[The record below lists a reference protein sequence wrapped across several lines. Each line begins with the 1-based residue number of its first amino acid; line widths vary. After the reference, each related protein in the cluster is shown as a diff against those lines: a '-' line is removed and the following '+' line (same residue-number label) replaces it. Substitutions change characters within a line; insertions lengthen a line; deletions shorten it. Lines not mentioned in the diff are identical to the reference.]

1 MKVFP
6 CFPTGSSRRP
16 DRIMARHLWRTT
28 DSMKSHATA
37 GHDGPPQNDSLPK
50 RGLLFSVLGLILV
63 TAALLRFPMTD
74 RIPPGLWF
82 DEALNGQDACAVWG
96 MTSIGSDQEPGFR
109 LVYTN
114 VFPREPLFETLLAIS
129 IKVLG
134 PSVETLRLVPASI
147 GLLTVLLLFL
157 MLRLETGAATALTAA
172 AILATMRWHVIFS
185 RLVFRTIILGPW
197 LIGIVW
203 IALSYR
209 RKPSVTK
216 ATLLGIMI
224 GAGFYTYLAWY
235 LMLPL
240 VAGIILW
247 LSLHSR
253 GTPRAWP
260 QVTMMILAM
269 LICAAPIGMHYLENP
284 ASLLARPGEISV
296 FKPDKGEDRSHFN
309 SGLQEIIENVG
320 EALLMFHWRGDH
332 VAKQNIVTHAH
343 DQPKPHGAPALDK
356 LHGLMMLVGLW
367 FCIMTLM
374 GRRQSW
380 IPLHSKALPAIQ
392 LGWLACGMLPTI
404 LARTDSPNFLRTLCL
419 TPAVATICAVGLVG
433 MVGSLSGSRGR
444 KIAPVLAVL
453 LLIVSGINCAHQIY
467 KNWPG
472 DISVWKGFN
481 GDITQIG
488 YYSAAMDD
496 GSVEVMVPQL
506 LYKHRTFQ
514 FLNLG
519 QNHARP
525 YHNWKSMLG
534 KTDDDPPGQRAIIV
548 TVRNGVLNPL
558 QDLLPSAKVDQHFAA
573 PHGRTWAL
581 AFIIDK
587 DKLPSP
593 HMLEE
598 MDRKWLRPMGY

>member
-1 MKVFP
+1 
-6 CFPTGSSRRP
+6 
-16 DRIMARHLWRTT
+16 
-28 DSMKSHATA
+28 MKSHATA
-37 GHDGPPQNDSLPK
+37 GHDGPPQNDLLAN
-50 RGLLFSVLGLILV
+50 RGLLLSALGLILV
-63 TAALLRFPMTD
+63 TAALLRFPMPD

-96 MTSIGSDQEPGFR
+96 MTSIGSDQESGFR

-114 VFPREPLFETLLAIS
+114 VFPREPLFETLLAIA

-157 MLRLETGAATALTAA
+157 MLRLETGTATALTAA

-185 RLVFRTIILGPW
+185 RLVFRSIILGPW

-209 RKPSVTK
+209 RKPSVAK
-216 ATLLGIMI
+216 ATLLGMMI

-247 LSLHSR
+247 LCLHSR
-253 GTPRAWP
+253 GTPRACP

-269 LICAAPIGMHYLENP
+269 LICAAPIGIRYLANP

-296 FKPDKGEDRSHFN
+296 FKPGAGEDGSSGH
-309 SGLQEIIENVG
+309 SGLHEIIENAG

-332 VAKQNIVTHAH
+332 VAKQNIVTHAR
-343 DQPKPHGAPALDK
+343 DQSKPHGAPALDK

-374 GRRQSW
+374 GRRHNW
-380 IPLHSKALPAIQ
+380 IPLHSKALPAIL
-392 LGWLACGMLPTI
+392 LGWLACGMLATI
-404 LARTDSPNFLRTLCL
+404 LAGTDSPNFLRTLCL
-419 TPAVATICAVGLVG
+419 TPAVATICAVGLAG
-433 MVGSLSGSRGR
+433 MVGFLSGFRGR
-444 KIAPVLAVL
+444 IIALVLAIL
-453 LLIVSGINCAHQIY
+453 LLIASGVNCAHQIY
-467 KNWPG
+467 NNWSG
-472 DISVWKGFN
+472 NISVWKGFN

-488 YYSAAMDD
+488 YYSAAMDN
-496 GSVEVMVPQL
+496 GAVEVMVPQL
-506 LYKHRTFQ
+506 LYEHRTFQ
-514 FLNLG
+514 FLNMG
-519 QNHARP
+519 RNHARP
-525 YHNWKSMLG
+525 YHNWKTMLG
-534 KTDDDPPGQRAIIV
+534 KTDNDPPGQRAIIV

-558 QDLLPSAKVDQHFAA
+558 QNLLPSAGVDQHFAA

-587 DKLPSP
+587 DQLPP
-593 HMLEE
+593 PDILEE
-598 MDRKWLRPMGY
+598 MDSKWLRPMGF